1 VSPQSVPA
9 ASTSVAAFVGTFAAG
24 PALKPVNV
32 RSAAD
37 GHREFGDAPA
47 LGQFFRNGGEE
58 AWVVR
63 ADSAMDGLAAL
74 DEVDVINV
82 LCIEAR
88 DAPSIAAARDW
99 CAKRRAFFIAD
110 APAGLSTKQVIAWK
124 TEAIAGP
131 NVAVYFPDLVLAGG
145 LRAAP
150 SSSIAGLYARMDKA
164 RGVWKAPAGAEATVA
179 GASALTVSM
188 TARDIDALTSKGVN
202 AIRALPSAGIVA
214 WGARTLSADSDWKYV
229 PVRRLALF
237 VEDSLDRYL
246 QSAVF
251 EPTAIRSSATDFLL
265 SLWRAGA
272 LAGARAQQ
280 AFHVGISQ
288 ADVDEGR
295 LDVVVGIAPLRPAEF
310 VNLHFKVHARDDDP

>member
-1 VSPQSVPA
+1 MSPQSIPP

-37 GHREFGDAPA
+37 GYREFGDSPA

-58 AWVVR
+58 VWVVR

-74 DEVDVINV
+74 DAVDAINV

-110 APAGLSTKQVIAWK
+110 APSGLSAKQVIAWK
-124 TEAIAGP
+124 TDAIAGP
-131 NVAVYFPDLVLAGG
+131 NVAVYVPDLVLAGG
-145 LRAAP
+145 VRMAP

-164 RGVWKAPAGAEATVA
+164 RGVWKAPAGTEATIA
-179 GASALTVSM
+179 GASALTASL
-188 TARDIDALTSKGVN
+188 TARDVDALTSKGVN
-202 AIRALPSAGIVA
+202 AIRSLPAAGIVA
-214 WGARTLSADSDWKYV
+214 WGARTLSADPEWRYV
-229 PVRRLALF
+229 PIRRLALF
-237 VEDSLDRYL
+237 IEGSLDRYL
-246 QSAVF
+246 QSAAF
-251 EPTAIRSSATDFLL
+251 EPNDIQSSATDFLL
-265 SLWRAGA
+265 KLWRAGA
-272 LAGARAQQ
+272 LAGSKAQQ
-280 AFHVGISQ
+280 AFHVGVSQ

-295 LDVVVGIAPLRPAEF
+295 LDIEVGFAPLRPAEF
-310 VNLHFKVHARDDDP
+310 VDLHFKVHKRDDP